1 MQSAAETV
9 IGIIGDGQLA
19 LMLAE
24 SLHRRGIGFKC
35 LKQSENSPMERTFP
49 TECTS
54 DPELFRKLCDVF
66 TLENEFLKV
75 SELQELL
82 GEKSDRLF
90 PRLESYSH
98 FADKVSQRK
107 LYESLGLLS
116 PKWMEISHQ
125 EQTSEVLRNFSFP
138 FMVKASAGGYDGKGI
153 RVVRTDA
160 EFAQVQKDFGLEN
173 GKTLLVEEMVKI
185 KREVAQGF
193 LRNNE
198 GNVTF
203 LPLVDTIQEN
213 GICNFVFYPAQ
224 VSEAVAQQVE
234 SMLTKLSNHPLIGI
248 FNFEFFVG
256 DKDQVYINE
265 GAPRPHNS
273 QHLTINAS
281 LLSQFDLLGLYLLGA
296 TDVPQKIRTKN
307 SAMINILGQS
317 SGSSYELKLPEIKE
331 EVEIFPKLY
340 AKEKS
345 SPGRKM
351 GHVNI
356 VDRFGE
362 HNLGPIARKIF
373 EEYKL

>member
-1 MQSAAETV
+1 
-9 IGIIGDGQLA
+9 
-19 LMLAE
+19 
-24 SLHRRGIGFKC
+24 
-35 LKQSENSPMERTFP
+35 
-49 TECTS
+49 
-54 DPELFRKLCDVF
+54 
-66 TLENEFLKV
+66 
-75 SELQELL
+75 
-82 GEKSDRLF
+82 
-90 PRLESYSH
+90 
-98 FADKVSQRK
+98 
-107 LYESLGLLS
+107 
-116 PKWMEISHQ
+116 
-125 EQTSEVLRNFSFP
+125 
-138 FMVKASAGGYDGKGI
+138 MVKASAGGYDGKGI

>member
-1 MQSAAETV
+1 MQSAAETTV
-9 IGIIGDGQLA
+9 GIIGDGQLA

-35 LKQSENSPMERTFP
+35 LKQSLNSPMERTFP
-49 TECTS
+49 TECLT
-54 DPELFRKLCDVF
+54 DAAIFRQLCDVF

-75 SELQELL
+75 NELNELL
-82 GEKSDRLF
+82 GEKADKLF
-90 PRLESYSH
+90 PDLPSYSH

-116 PKWMEISHQ
+116 PQWMELNHQ
-125 EQTSEVLRNFSFP
+125 DQAQTVLAKFSFP
-138 FMVKASAGGYDGKGI
+138 FIVKASAGGYDGKGV
-153 RVVRTDA
+153 RVVRSEQD
-160 EFAQVQKDFGLEN
+160 FAQVQKDFGLLE
-173 GKTLLVEEMVKI
+173 GKTLLVEEMIKI

-193 LRNNE
+193 LRNKE
-198 GNVTF
+198 GNATY

-213 GICNFVFYPAQ
+213 GICNFVFYPAK
-224 VSEAVAQQVE
+224 VDPKVAEQVE
-234 SMLTKLSNHPLIGI
+234 SMLQKLINHPLVGI
-248 FNFEFFVG
+248 FNFEFFV
-256 DKDQVYINE
+256 DESDRVYINE

-281 LLSQFDLLGLYLLGA
+281 ILSQFDLLGLYLLGA
-296 TDVPQKIRTKN
+296 TDVPQKIRTKD

-317 SGSSYELKLPEIKE
+317 SDANYELKLPEVKE
-331 EVEIFPKLY
+331 QVEIFPKLY

-356 VDRFGE
+356 VDRYGE
-362 HNLGPIARKIF
+362 HDLSAIARKIF
-373 EEYKL
+373 GEYKL

>member
-1 MQSAAETV
+1 MQSATETV
-9 IGIIGDGQLA
+9 IGIMGDGQLA

-24 SLHRRGIGFKC
+24 SLHRRGISFKC
-35 LKQSENSPMERTFP
+35 LKQSESSPMERTFP

-54 DPELFRKLCDVF
+54 DPELFRKLCDIF
-66 TLENEFLKV
+66 TLENEFLKLN
-75 SELQELL
+75 ELKELL
-82 GEKSDRLF
+82 REKADRLF
-90 PRLESYSH
+90 PTLESYSH
-98 FADKVSQRK
+98 FADKISQRK

-116 PKWMEISHQ
+116 PEWMELSHQ
-125 EQTSEVLRNFSFP
+125 SQTSEVLRKFSFP
-138 FMVKASAGGYDGKGI
+138 FIVKASAGGYDGKGV
-153 RVVRTDA
+153 RVVRSDA
-160 EFAQVQKDFGLEN
+160 DFARVQKDFGLLE
-173 GKTLLVEEMVKI
+173 GKTLLIEEMVRI

-193 LRNNE
+193 LRNKE
-198 GNVTF
+198 GNVTY

-213 GICNFVFYPAQ
+213 GICNFVFYPAK
-224 VSEAVAQQVE
+224 VSDSVANKIEVI
-234 SMLTKLSNHPLIGI
+234 LAKLANHPLIGI
-248 FNFEFFVG
+248 FNFEFFVD

-281 LLSQFDLLGLYLLGA
+281 MLSQFDLLGLYLLGA

-317 SGSSYELKLPEIKE
+317 SGPNYELKLPDIKE

-362 HNLGPIARKIF
+362 HDLGPIARRIF
-373 EEYKL
+373 GEYKL